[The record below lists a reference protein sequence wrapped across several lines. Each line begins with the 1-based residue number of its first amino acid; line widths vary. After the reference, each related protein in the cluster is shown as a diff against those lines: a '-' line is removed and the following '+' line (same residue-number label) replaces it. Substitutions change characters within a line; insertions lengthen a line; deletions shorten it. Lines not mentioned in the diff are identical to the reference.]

1 MSDKKVSNKNQ
12 SGNGMNLCNR
22 CRHGFF
28 SMWGSYSTYS
38 RYAGCPYSSHSH
50 YPRKECVFY
59 DKGNVPFCP
68 QHKCD
73 MKCHGTYGEITIYRC
88 HGYRYSNIDKTKC
101 ICSREIWVH
110 KNGLKRQVERGLN
123 IKSRTAK
130 GLLEYAFN
138 IIESTKNENW
148 E

>member
-1 MSDKKVSNKNQ
+1 
-12 SGNGMNLCNR
+12 
-22 CRHGFF
+22 
-28 SMWGSYSTYS
+28 
-38 RYAGCPYSSHSH
+38 
-50 YPRKECVFY
+50 
-59 DKGNVPFCP
+59 
-68 QHKCD
+68 

-110 KNGLKRQVERGLN
+110 KNGLKRQVERELD

-130 GLLEYAFN
+130 GMLRDAFD
-138 IIESTKNENW
+138 IIESTKNEKW